1 MSQVANGHNFKFMLT
16 TALTIAQQWR
26 WSESE
31 VKSLVYDLK
40 EYQKCTGAFAGA
52 QADALGWWEQR
63 PVTAKQCLLKAM
75 AVILHSVVPHA
86 ADVKRYFSSL
96 GGTQSVKQCNLT
108 VDTFEAL
115 SKLRSSYAH
124 HLYKMDRT
132 AGKPT
137 HRRHAHMHT
146 RPQLGINP
154 EVAADLTKNFTWVPP
169 LAAQSESD
177 SDDCLAGP
185 EAVTDKELSSA
196 FDALERE
203 KQDLETAL
211 PVSSS
216 GILVDPE
223 LELNGNE
230 VLEGQ
235 VYSWD
240 ELDTINNGTQ
250 PTGFVEDICVLDKS
264 GNGRWDIQA
273 LLSSE
278 GVVLAQ

>member
-1 MSQVANGHNFKFMLT
+1 M
-16 TALTIAQQWR
+16 
-26 WSESE
+26 
-31 VKSLVYDLK
+31 
-40 EYQKCTGAFAGA
+40 
-52 QADALGWWEQR
+52 
-63 PVTAKQCLLKAM
+63 
-75 AVILHSVVPHA
+75 
-86 ADVKRYFSSL
+86 
-96 GGTQSVKQCNLT
+96 

-115 SKLRSSYAH
+115 SKLRSSSAH
-124 HLYKMDRT
+124 HLYKMDHT

-146 RPQLGINP
+146 QPQLGINL

-185 EAVTDKELSSA
+185 EAVTDEELSSA
-196 FDALERE
+196 FDALEHK

-223 LELNGNE
+223 LELDGNE
-230 VLEGQ
+230 VIEDQ

-240 ELDTINNGTQ
+240 ELDTINNGMQ
-250 PTGFVEDICVLDKS
+250 PIGFVEDICMLDKS
-264 GNGRWDIQA
+264 GNGRWNIQA
-273 LLSSE
+273 LLLSE
-278 GVVLAQ
+278 GVMLVQ